1 LVIAPLLALIKDQV
15 AGLRERGVVAE
26 TLNSG
31 MAAAELRRVKADLA
45 SPTPS
50 ARLLF
55 VTPELVA
62 TDGFRAVLTGL
73 LRRGLLGLVAVDEA
87 HCISEY
93 GHDFRPKFRELGALR
108 DLLPTVPIV
117 GTIHLPLARTYARV
131 LSYTRTHASTCPLA
145 HSIRVLPRVQ

>member
-1 LVIAPLLALIKDQV
+1 MVAPLLALIKDQV

-31 MAAAELRRVKADLA
+31 MAASELRRVKADLA
-45 SPTPS
+45 SATPS
-50 ARLLF
+50 TRILF

-62 TDGFRAVLTGL
+62 TESFRAVLSGL

-93 GHDFRPKFRELGALR
+93 GHDFRPKFRELGSLR
-108 DLLPTVPIV
+108 DLLPGVSIV
-117 GTIHLPLARTYARV
+117 GRYRLFLYPNCIL
-131 LSYTRTHASTCPLA
+131 HACIGMHDSTWT
-145 HSIRVLPRVQ
+145 